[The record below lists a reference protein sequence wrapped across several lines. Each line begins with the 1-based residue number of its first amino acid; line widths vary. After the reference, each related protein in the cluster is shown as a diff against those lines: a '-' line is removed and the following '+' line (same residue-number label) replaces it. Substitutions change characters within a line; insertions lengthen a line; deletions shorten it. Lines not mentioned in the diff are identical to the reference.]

1 MVILDALQSVL
12 SIIIIIGIGYLLTWK
27 GWFNESTGK
36 LFTNMIVNVS
46 LPALMLSNLM
56 STFDR
61 EALSSAIGGVVIP
74 FASMLIS
81 FGISVVVSYMLRIKK
96 GKIGTFQ
103 TMFFVSNTIFM
114 GMPVNTALFGEQ
126 STPYVL
132 LYYIANT
139 ILFWTLGSYLIQK
152 DGGKRVG
159 GLFSLQTVKSI
170 FTPPLMGFLVAVVLI
185 MLGIKLPRFVMDTA
199 KYLGDITTPLSLLF
213 IGITF
218 RSISFKDIRFS
229 KDMAAMLIGRFVI
242 SPLVVIVLANLMGSP
257 WIMKAVFTIQA
268 AMPIATQVSIVSE
281 AYDADYRYATIMVTI
296 STTATLIFI
305 PIYRVLLG

>member
-1 MVILDALQSVL
+1 MVVFDALQSVL
-12 SIIIIIGIGYLLTWK
+12 SIIIIIGIGYLLTVK
-27 GWFNESTGK
+27 GWFDEGTGK
-36 LFTNMIVNVS
+36 LFTKVVVNIS

-61 EALSSAIGGVVIP
+61 NALLAAIGGVVIP

-81 FGISVVVSYMLRIKK
+81 FGIAIIISYIMKIEK
-96 GKIGTFQ
+96 GRRGTFQ

-114 GMPVNTALFGEQ
+114 GMPVNMALFGEQ

-139 ILFWTLGSYLIQK
+139 TLFWTLGIYLIQR
-152 DGGKRVG
+152 DSGKREG
-159 GLFSLQTVKSI
+159 GLISMQTIKGI

-185 MLGIKLPRFVMDTA
+185 MFGIKLPRFVMDTA
-199 KYLGDITTPLSLLF
+199 KYLGNITTPLSLLF

-218 RSISFKDIRFS
+218 RSISFKDMHFS
-229 KDMAAMLIGRFVI
+229 KDMAAILIGRFII
-242 SPLVVIVLANLMGSP
+242 SPFVVIGLANLMGVP

-268 AMPIATQVSIVSE
+268 AMPIATQASIVSK
-281 AYDADYRYATIMVTI
+281 AYDADYRYATIMVTVT
-296 STTATLIFI
+296 TTASLIII
-305 PIYRVLLG
+305 PIYRALLG

>member
-1 MVILDALQSVL
+1 MLVFDALQSVL

-27 GWFNESTGK
+27 GWFDEATGK
-36 LFTNMIVNVS
+36 LFTRVVINVS

-61 EALSSAIGGVVIP
+61 KALITAIGGVVIP

-81 FGISVVVSYMLRIKK
+81 FGISVVVSHMLRIEK
-96 GKIGTFQ
+96 GRKGTFQ

-114 GMPVNTALFGEQ
+114 GMPVNTALFGDV

-139 ILFWTLGSYLIQK
+139 TLFWTLGIYLIQR
-152 DGGKRVG
+152 DGGKREG
-159 GLFSLQTVKSI
+159 SLFSMQTVKGI
-170 FTPPLMGFLVAVVLI
+170 FTPPLMGFLAAVVLI
-185 MLGIKLPRFVMDTA
+185 MLEIKLPSFIMDTA
-199 KYLGDITTPLSLLF
+199 KYLGNITTPLSLLF

-218 RSISFKDIRFS
+218 RSISLKEIHFS
-229 KDMAAMLIGRFVI
+229 KDMAAILIGRFVI
-242 SPLVVIVLANLMGSP
+242 SPLVVIALSGIMGVP

-268 AMPIATQVSIVSE
+268 AMPIATQASIVSK
-281 AYDADYRYATIMVTI
+281 AYDADYQYATIMVTI
-296 STTATLIFI
+296 TTTATLIFI
-305 PIYRVLLG
+305 PIYRALLG

>member
-12 SIIIIIGIGYLLTWK
+12 SIIIIIGIGYILTWK
-27 GWFNESTGK
+27 GWFDEGTGR
-36 LFTNMIVNVS
+36 LFTRVVINVS

-61 EALSSAIGGVVIP
+61 EALLAAIGGVAIP

-81 FGISVVVSYMLRIKK
+81 FGISVIASYILRIEK
-96 GKIGTFQ
+96 GRIGTFQ

-139 ILFWTLGSYLIQK
+139 TLFWTLGIYLIQR
-152 DGGKRVG
+152 DGGKRKG
-159 GLFSLQTVKSI
+159 GLFSMQTIKGI
-170 FTPPLMGFLVAVVLI
+170 FTPPLMGFVVAVVLI
-185 MLGIKLPRFVMDTA
+185 MLGIKLPRFAMDTA
-199 KYLGDITTPLSLLF
+199 KYLGNITTPLSLLF

-218 RSISFKDIRFS
+218 HSISLKDIRFS
-229 KDMAAMLIGRFVI
+229 KDMVAILMGRFVI
-242 SPLVVIVLANLMGSP
+242 SPLVVIALSNLMGVS

-268 AMPIATQVSIVSE
+268 AMPIATQASIVSK
-281 AYDADYRYATIMVTI
+281 AYDADYQYATVMVTI
-296 STTATLIFI
+296 TTTATLIFI
-305 PIYRVLLG
+305 PIYRALLG

>member
-1 MVILDALQSVL
+1 MVVLDALQSVL
-12 SIIIIIGIGYLLTWK
+12 SIIIIIGIGYILTWK
-27 GWFNESTGK
+27 GWFDESTGR
-36 LFTNMIVNVS
+36 LFTKLVINVS

-61 EALSSAIGGVVIP
+61 QALLAAIGGVVIP
-74 FASMLIS
+74 FASMLLS
-81 FGISVVVSYMLRIKK
+81 FGISVIVSYILRIEK
-96 GKIGTFQ
+96 GRIGTFQ

-139 ILFWTLGSYLIQK
+139 TLFWTLGIYLIQR
-152 DGGKRVG
+152 DGGKREG
-159 GLFSLQTVKSI
+159 GLFSMQTIKGI

-185 MLGIKLPRFVMDTA
+185 MLGIRLPRFAMDTA
-199 KYLGDITTPLSLLF
+199 RYLGNITTPLSLLF

-218 RSISFKDIRFS
+218 HSISLKDIRFS
-229 KDMAAMLIGRFVI
+229 KDMAAILVGRFVI
-242 SPLVVIVLANLMGSP
+242 SPLVVIGLSNLMGAP

-268 AMPIATQVSIVSE
+268 AMPIATQASIVSK
-281 AYDADYRYATIMVTI
+281 AYDADYQYATVMVTI
-296 STTATLIFI
+296 TTTATLIFI
-305 PIYRVLLG
+305 PIYRALLG

>member
-1 MVILDALQSVL
+1 MIIFDALQSVL
-12 SIIIIIGIGYLLTWK
+12 SIIIIIGIGYILTWK
-27 GWFNESTGK
+27 GWFDEATGR
-36 LFTNMIVNVS
+36 LFTKLVLNVS

-61 EALSSAIGGVVIP
+61 DALLTAIGGVVIP

-81 FGISVVVSYMLRIKK
+81 FGIAVAVSHILHVEK
-96 GKIGTFQ
+96 GRKGTFQ

-139 ILFWTLGSYLIQK
+139 TMFWTLGIYLIQR
-152 DGGKRVG
+152 DGGKRKG
-159 GLFSLQTVKSI
+159 SLFSMQTLKGI
-170 FTPPLMGFLVAVVLI
+170 FTPPLMGFLAAVVLI
-185 MLGIKLPRFVMDTA
+185 MLGIELPRFVMDTA
-199 KYLGDITTPLSLLF
+199 KYLGNVTTPLSLLF

-218 RSISFKDIRFS
+218 RSIKLRDIRFS
-229 KDMAAMLIGRFVI
+229 KDLAAILIGRFVI
-242 SPLVVIVLANLMGSP
+242 SPLVVIAMSNLMGVP

-268 AMPIATQVSIVSE
+268 AMPIATQASIVSK
-281 AYDADYRYATIMVTI
+281 AYDADYQYATIMVAVT
-296 STTATLIFI
+296 TTATLIFI
-305 PIYRVLLG
+305 PIYRALLC